1 MKRFVLLLI
10 VAAAAGFA
18 ISYGLR
24 HAVTTPPTAVAALLP
39 RETIFLMHLPDFN
52 RTRDQ
57 WHDSDI
63 YKLYREPAVQAF
75 LQRPLSKVPQ
85 HDAASTTVQEMEKL
99 AMKDAFIG
107 VTSIE
112 NNSPR
117 IVAGFRFRG
126 SQENAQKIIDKWRV
140 QSLSNAASVPRR
152 TVDYAQHKIDIV
164 GTGLNQLATVYD
176 GDWLFA
182 SNDLDQL
189 NTLLD
194 RADHRSP
201 ATASPA
207 RGRQDRQPPNNPDS
221 RSLSESTLGTEENFR
236 AAVAHMPSSY
246 ALLFYVQPKTIA
258 EKLGSLRAELGQQ
271 SPAAPQ
277 RTILEQMYSICG
289 TTRFDRGKIH
299 DVLFVGMGRQAEN
312 ASLARSSVRL
322 GTKDTFFYLAT
333 LLNIDKLAGLNQPN
347 VSAPFAG
354 WLHKVFGVA
363 SRNGVAAE
371 DWKAAFG
378 LELGSLVDW
387 PPGARWPSLILT
399 LPVKD
404 VTRAD
409 KVISALTSA
418 IDEDRIWT
426 KTEKDG
432 VHYFYVRWGLG
443 NLFAA
448 TPTIAFSNKTL
459 VAGLDPTWVEAAM
472 TRSQRSSSELASS
485 ASYKSA
491 VHAVP
496 APTNFFAYVDMP
508 LLYSRLD
515 ASVRPLLLMCAAFM
529 PAISDY
535 IDVNKL
541 PPPEAVTK
549 HLSPIVSSQRY
560 QGDGYLS
567 ESIGPITLNQA
578 AIILGVPAILWL
590 SGHHSS
596 G

>member
-1 MKRFVLLLI
+1 MKRFVLVLI

-24 HAVTTPPTAVAALLP
+24 YAARTPPTAVAALLP
-39 RETIFLMHLPDFN
+39 RETILLMHLPDFN

-75 LQRPLSKVPQ
+75 LQRPLRKVPQ
-85 HDAASTTVQEMEKL
+85 HDAVSTTLQEMERL

-112 NNSPR
+112 NNSPK

-126 SQENAQKIIDKWRV
+126 SQDNAQKIIDEWRA
-140 QSLSNAASVPRR
+140 QSLSNAANVPRQ

-164 GTGLNQLATVYD
+164 GTGLNQSATVYD
-176 GDWLFA
+176 GDWLFV

-189 NTLLD
+189 KALLD
-194 RADHRSP
+194 RADHRAP
-201 ATASPA
+201 ATASPS
-207 RGRQDRQPPNNPDS
+207 RGGQDRQPQNHRGS
-221 RSLSESTLGTEENFR
+221 RSLSESTLEADENFR
-236 AAVAHMPSSY
+236 AAMAHMPSSY
-246 ALLFYVQPKTIA
+246 ALLFYVQPKTIV
-258 EKLGSLRAELGQQ
+258 EKLGAFQAEIGRQA
-271 SPAAPQ
+271 PAAAQ
-277 RTILEQMYSICG
+277 RTILEEMHSICG
-289 TTRFDRGKIH
+289 TTRFDGGKIH
-299 DVLFVGMGRQAEN
+299 DVFFVGMGRQAEH
-312 ASLARSSVRL
+312 ASLARSAVRL

-354 WLHKVFGVA
+354 WLHKVFDVA
-363 SRNGVAAE
+363 SRNGVTAE
-371 DWKAAFG
+371 DWKAAFE
-378 LELGSLVDW
+378 LELGSLADW

-409 KVISALTSA
+409 KVVSALTSA

-443 NLFAA
+443 NLVAA
-448 TPTIAFSNKTL
+448 TPTIAFSNRTL

-472 TRSQRSSSELASS
+472 TRAQRSSSDLASS
-485 ASYKSA
+485 APYKSA
-491 VHAVP
+491 ARALP

-515 ASVRPLLLMCAAFM
+515 ASVRPLLLMGAAFM
-529 PAISDY
+529 PAISDH

-560 QGDGYLS
+560 QGGGYLS

-578 AIILGVPAILWL
+578 AIILAVPAILWL
-590 SGHHSS
+590 SSHHS
-596 G
+596 GG